1 MTKNLPL
8 FTLPALAIILLG
20 SGCSTIPK
28 SDPIDA
34 QEQAALPPNQ
44 PMILVEMQCPR
55 ENKSSSKKI
64 LLAEAPTIQAAVQK
78 SGAVDK
84 YKRFHVAVSRLPQ
97 MPGAPPEKLVSKYDH
112 ATKEIPLEYDY
123 QLRPGDRVV
132 VVEDPSTAL
141 GDMFGGIIAP
151 IRMAAGRPPVD
162 ISPF

>member
-8 FTLPALAIILLG
+8 FTLPVLAIILLG

-28 SDPIDA
+28 SDPVNA
-34 QEQAALPPNQ
+34 QEQAALPTNQ

-55 ENKSSSKKI
+55 ESKSSSKK
-64 LLAEAPTIQAAVQK
+64 LLLSEAPTLQAAVVK
-78 SGAVDK
+78 SGAVDE

-97 MPGAPPEKLVSKYDH
+97 APGAPPEKLVSKYDH
-112 ATKEIPLEYDY
+112 VAKQVPLEYDY

-141 GDMFGGIIAP
+141 DDMFGGLINP